1 MTEEEKK
8 GNKIL
13 PFKEWLRWNLT
24 YSNPGERDTWKEKFA
39 TCLWWI
45 WKWRNEEV
53 FNANI
58 TSLEKKVHVVNTYT
72 HEAAATFA
80 TQAIAMGVIGRP
92 GLEWIVFD

>member
-1 MTEEEKK
+1 M
-8 GNKIL
+8 
-13 PFKEWLRWNLT
+13 
-24 YSNPGERDTWKEKFA
+24 
-39 TCLWWI
+39 
-45 WKWRNEEV
+45 

-58 TSLEKKVHVVNTYT
+58 TSLEKKVRVVNTYT